1 MRCWLSLE
9 KGALPGQDGG
19 VGFSVAQDGVV
30 LLGEF
35 FEEDLPWNP
44 SSMSAAILRGKT
56 CG

>member
-19 VGFSVAQDGVV
+19 VGFGVAQDGVV
-30 LLGEF
+30 FLGEF
-35 FEEDLPWNP
+35 FEEDLPWNA

-56 CG
+56 WG